1 MTDID
6 ADAADCADMEA
17 LAGGE
22 DLALNRIMGRHREKM
37 FHYLIRVL
45 GDEAEA
51 VDVAQETFVRVF
63 LNRAKFNTKHRFSSW
78 MYAIA
83 TNLARDRM
91 RWLGRR
97 KNISLDAPLGES
109 GGKLAESLADDKPA
123 PVEGLEGAERAEEV
137 QRALAEVPQD
147 LREALVLV
155 EYEDMSQA
163 EAAEVLR
170 CTPKAVE
177 NRLYRGRKLLREK
190 LGHLLRRD

>member
-6 ADAADCADMEA
+6 ADAADRADIEA

-22 DLALNRIMGRHREKM
+22 ELALNRIMGRHREKL
-37 FHYLIRVL
+37 FHYLIRLL
-45 GDEAEA
+45 GDETEA
-51 VDVAQETFVRVF
+51 VDLAQETFVRVF
-63 LNRAKFNTKHRFSSW
+63 LNRAKFNPKHRFSSW

-91 RWLGRR
+91 RWLARR

-109 GGKLAESLADDKPA
+109 GGTLAETLAEDKPGA
-123 PVEGLEGAERAEEV
+123 VARLEGAERAEEIK
-137 QRALAEVPQD
+137 RALAAVPQD

-155 EYEDMSQA
+155 EYEEMSQA
-163 EAAEVLR
+163 EAADVLH

-177 NRLYRGRKLLREK
+177 NRLYRARRLLREK
-190 LGHLLRRD
+190 LEHLL